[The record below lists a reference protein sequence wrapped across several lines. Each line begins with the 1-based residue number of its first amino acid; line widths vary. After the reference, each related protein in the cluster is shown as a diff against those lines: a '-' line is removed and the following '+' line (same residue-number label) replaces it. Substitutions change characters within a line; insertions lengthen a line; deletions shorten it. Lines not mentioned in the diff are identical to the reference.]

1 MMKIRFLLIV
11 ATALL
16 LAVSKTPAIAQSPL
30 TGVVVIDMLRIERD
44 AAASKSIRGQLEKYN
59 TADQQEITKQE
70 NDLRKLEQ
78 ELGQQ
83 RALISPEAFAER
95 RRQFEQKVNNLQRDA
110 QNRRREFD
118 KVKVNAARSVETALR
133 QVIEQLV
140 TERKLTM
147 VLSKTQTMYTAP
159 ELEVTDEVLKR
170 LDAKLP
176 SVKVPAPAKTPPPAP
191 AKAPPPSK

>member
-1 MMKIRFLLIV
+1 MMKIRFLLIM

-16 LAVSKTPAIAQSPL
+16 LAVSETPAIAQSAL
-30 TGVVVIDMLRIERD
+30 NGVVVIDMLRIERD
-44 AAASKSIRGQLEKYN
+44 AAASKSIRGQLEKYH
-59 TADQQEITKQE
+59 TADQQAITKQE

-110 QNRRREFD
+110 QNRKREFD
-118 KVKVNAARSVETALR
+118 KVQVNASRTVETTLR

-140 TERKLTM
+140 TERKLVM
-147 VLSKTQTMYTAP
+147 VLSKAQTMYAAP
-159 ELEVTDEVLKR
+159 NLEITDEVLKR

-176 SVKVPAPAKTPPPAP
+176 SVKVPAPAK
-191 AKAPPPSK
+191 APPPSK

>member
-1 MMKIRFLLIV
+1 MKTRFFLFV
-11 ATALL
+11 ATAFLF
-16 LAVSKTPAIAQSPL
+16 AVSNAPAFAQNSL
-30 TGVVVIDMLRIERD
+30 NGVVTIDMLRIERD
-44 AAASKSIRGQLEKYN
+44 AAASKSIRSQLEKYH

-110 QNRRREFD
+110 QSRKREFD
-118 KVKVNAARSVETALR
+118 KVQVNASRTIETTLR

-140 TERKLTM
+140 TERKLVL
-147 VLSKTQTMYTAP
+147 VLSKAQTMYAAP
-159 ELEVTDEVLKR
+159 DLEITNEVLKR

-176 SVKVPAPAKTPPPAP
+176 SVKVPPPAKTPPP